1 MRMVPIIMV
10 LAALANSSH
19 AYTMNYY
26 DCGKPQSMQDYN
38 LKTYC
43 ANEIKKTGETTT
55 YHVLQKKKNIKMT
68 GYSCSVVRS
77 TFTFHCGMFSHT
89 EILRMPDIEIKQIVS
104 IQECQAMVTT
114 GYWQTREGTR
124 HKVKMGEENIFHVSE
139 KGILHQNQNKI
150 YCQGEALKINDN
162 IIEGV
167 LKMVQYR
174 TIIEEEEYLIDK
186 KRVEVL
192 NTHIRLPSSCELE
205 NLGCVVQKTYLWNVP
220 NNQCQLAKINTGKFT
235 EEQGYV
241 IEHRAKLLFK
251 ITDTS
256 PSPIGCPDGE
266 IYHTEYEDLF
276 LTKDYNFPHI
286 GQTLDIGLY
295 VKQSA
300 DYVLFE
306 TEKMTNMIAQN
317 TFKDLCQQVYT
328 KSKEEV
334 MPIQNGK
341 FGRRSGDVLYIFNC
355 MQKTGKL
362 LTTKK
367 CYDRIPLQNQIYVD
381 PITRIGTKHA
391 TTKECNN
398 LFPEAVLTKEGWISM
413 PELRP
418 MKEPSQ
424 YLNNNKGNLTHE
436 DMAKGGLYTSD
447 ELKQWEQFISYGDF
461 KSSLISSISTGAC
474 VHRKICKTNDEMDLP
489 RYNIDRLIEEAKGS
503 INLFDKID
511 KMIRYYGAYLSLI
524 VLGIWT
530 ARAGLW
536 IALIFNTVIREGKHV
551 AVALLYATCC
561 GTLYKTG
568 RIRKHNKKSASAPP
582 QSELKDFQ
590 TKLLSP
596 M

>member
-1 MRMVPIIMV
+1 
-10 LAALANSSH
+10 
-19 AYTMNYY
+19 
-26 DCGKPQSMQDYN
+26 
-38 LKTYC
+38 
-43 ANEIKKTGETTT
+43 
-55 YHVLQKKKNIKMT
+55 
-68 GYSCSVVRS
+68 
-77 TFTFHCGMFSHT
+77 
-89 EILRMPDIEIKQIVS
+89 
-104 IQECQAMVTT
+104 MVTT

-220 NNQCQLAKINTGKFT
+220 NKQCQLAKINTGKFT

-306 TEKMTNMIAQN
+306 TEKMTEELKKN
-317 TFKDLCQQVYT
+317 TFKDLCQEVYT
-328 KSKEEV
+328 KSNEEV
-334 MPIQNGK
+334 MPIKNGK

-536 IALIFNTVIREGKHV
+536 IALIFNTVIREGKHM

-590 TKLLSP
+590 TNLL
-596 M
+596 MCV